1 MIENLR
7 HREKTPRA
15 PGENL
20 KGEPLNIELIQ
31 SSLSSCPNQQ
41 TKASQGL
48 ESKTY
53 IQHQRISQGQASFP
67 GKPANWPSKQSPPN
81 DSNKTA
87 YQVENFR

>member
-15 PGENL
+15 PGKNL

-48 ESKTY
+48 ESKNLHT
-53 IQHQRISQGQASFP
+53 APANFP
-67 GKPANWPSKQSPPN
+67 GSGIFPWE
-81 DSNKTA
+81 TC
-87 YQVENFR
+87 